1 MKYFK
6 KYSPYILIISIFI
19 FCVGVTYLVFLNFNS
34 KYLKVVFL
42 DVGQGDAIYIEAP
55 NKTQI
60 LIDGG
65 PDQGIV
71 PRLSRVMPFG
81 DRSIDLLVSTH
92 ADSDHVGGL
101 PSVVDYYK
109 VNGILENGASS
120 DTNIYK
126 SLEDKVLE
134 KNIKKIIAQAG
145 TKIFLDKEKNIYFE
159 VLFPDRDVSQME
171 SNDGSIIGR
180 LVYGNKSFLFTGDAE
195 MYSEVVLSSKMGNN
209 LRSNILKLGH
219 HGSRTSSSLLWLEN
233 VMPDLAIVSSSK
245 NNRYGHPHKET
256 IDRLLKLNIPYLNT
270 AQIGNIV
277 FKTDGVNLII
287 K

>member
-6 KYSPYILIISIFI
+6 KYLPYILIISIFI
-19 FCVGVTYLVFLNFNS
+19 FCVGTIYLVFLNFNN

-55 NKTQI
+55 NKTQM

-65 PDQGIV
+65 PDQGVIS
-71 PRLSRVMPFG
+71 RLSRVMPFG
-81 DRSIDLLVSTH
+81 DRSIDLLVATH

-109 VNGILENGASS
+109 VGGILENGASS
-120 DTNIYK
+120 DTKIYQ
-126 SLEDKVLE
+126 SLEDKLSN
-134 KNIKKIIAQAG
+134 KNIKKIIAKAG
-145 TKIFLDKEKNIYFE
+145 MKIFLDKEKNIYFE
-159 VLFPDRDVSQME
+159 ILFPDRDVSKME

-180 LVYGNKSFLFTGDAE
+180 LVYGSKSFLFTGDAA
-195 MYSEVVLSSKMGNN
+195 MYSEVILSEKMGNS
-209 LRSNILKLGH
+209 LKSNVLKLGH

-233 VMPDLAIVSSSK
+233 VRPNLAIVSSGK
-245 NNRYGHPHKET
+245 NNRYGHPNQET

-270 AQIGNIV
+270 AQVGNIV
-277 FKTDGVNLII
+277 LKTDGVNLI
-287 K
+287 KK